1 MTEKQ
6 MTEQEFEG
14 YIKQIYP
21 LFFNDKAQREN
32 PSDPIMKHFLT
43 TPFTELAT
51 MFYLNKSFFIKFYST
66 ELRHAQ
72 NASDSVFNPDI
83 LDKLNTGGA
92 CAIDFALGVI
102 SQDPRFNVFYTKEQ
116 FGQYIFDTHYGNQIN
131 KDLQSFVK
139 VDYEKLAE
147 SEFANNIN
155 TIFIYRNQ
163 TNLQIDRPSIILVL
177 KNEYHDYYDQLK

>member
-1 MTEKQ
+1 MTEKR
-6 MTEQEFEG
+6 MTEQEFEE

-21 LFFNDKAQREN
+21 LFFNDKVQIEKSLN
-32 PSDPIMKHFLT
+32 PIMRHFLT

-72 NASDSVFNPDI
+72 TTSESVFNPDI
-83 LDKLNTGGA
+83 LDRLNTGGA
-92 CAIDFALGVI
+92 CAIDFVLGVI

-116 FGQYIFDTHYGNQIN
+116 FGQYIFDTHYDNPIN
-131 KDLQSFVK
+131 KDIKTFVN

-155 TIFIYRNQ
+155 TIFVYRNK
-163 TNLQIDRPSIILVL
+163 TNLQIDRPSLILVL
-177 KNEYHDYYDQLK
+177 KNEYHDYYDQLN